1 MALLRVLLPVLA
13 VVSAVNLYVMGAK
26 AVPAVGLGVESSVQ
40 LEGSAGISA
49 ELESADLF
57 SANLKGGELRSI
69 QAAPGFSERSIGIE
83 SLLKSPSTVPQ
94 TLEFPIAPNN
104 FLFSNGSVGL
114 ASGLVN
120 QQYFRSCFHGDY
132 GVLGGTSDRV
142 LGGPLTATADSG
154 VSPFLDDA
162 AIKRLQSLKVHF
174 RYGFSS
180 NTRSSTLK
188 LYLTNLTTGR
198 VQFLG
203 NLKATSNL
211 KNPCAT
217 VSKDVTHLIREPGVY
232 GIRFVMNSR
241 IVKMPVM
248 LDAAAPDRVDD
259 RIRPQTIRPQAVAG
273 FNGVVVKV
281 TRRGTGALLVK

>member
-13 VVSAVNLYVMGAK
+13 VVSAANLYVAGAK
-26 AVPAVGLGVESSVQ
+26 AVPAAELGVESSVQ

-69 QAAPGFSERSIGIE
+69 QAAPGFAERSIGID
-83 SLLKSPSTVPQ
+83 SLLKSPSVAPQ

-162 AIKRLQSLKVHF
+162 AIKRLQALKVHF

-180 NTRSSTLK
+180 NNRSSTLK

-198 VQFLG
+198 VQFVG

-217 VSKDVTHLIREPGVY
+217 VNKDVTHLIREPGVY

-241 IVKMPVM
+241 IVKVPVM
-248 LDAAAPDRVDD
+248 LDGAAPDRVDD
-259 RIRPQTIRPQAVAG
+259 RIKPQTIRPQAVAG

>member
-1 MALLRVLLPVLA
+1 MVLLRVLLPILA
-13 VVSAVNLYVMGAK
+13 AVSAANLYVPGAK
-26 AVPAVGLGVESSVQ
+26 AAPAIALGVESSVQ
-40 LEGSAGISA
+40 LEGSSGLPAN
-49 ELESADLF
+49 LESADLF

-83 SLLKSPSTVPQ
+83 SLLKSPSVAPQ

-104 FLFSNGSVGL
+104 FLFNNGSVGL

-142 LGGPLTATADSG
+142 LTGPLTATADSG

-232 GIRFVMNSR
+232 GIRFVMNNR

-248 LDAAAPDRVDD
+248 LNAAAPDRVDE
-259 RIRPQTIRPQAVAG
+259 RIRPLPVQAVAG

-281 TRRGTGALLVK
+281 TRRGTGAIPSVK